1 MLRRRVVRRRLSR
14 RADNIG
20 LHTKGSAFG
29 SCPGAHAVLA
39 DPDNVL
45 GKMSYK
51 MTKAKMFAAIDRVWL
66 DFVQGETAQHM
77 KDRLN
82 KWRKKQPVKL
92 GILPGKAVRIIDH
105 VAVGQVAA
113 PCATHTPYEIVSR
126 LIMNQEKT
134 ISSLRCGCGLWRKY
148 PRRRTPTTWHG

>member
-1 MLRRRVVRRRLSR
+1 L
-14 RADNIG
+14 
-20 LHTKGSAFG
+20 G

-39 DPDNVL
+39 DPDNVPR
-45 GKMSYK
+45 KMSYK

-77 KDRLN
+77 KDRLDI
-82 KWRKKQPVKL
+82 WRKAQKL
-92 GILPGKAVRIIDH
+92 GKLPAKAVRIFYH
-105 VAVGQVAA
+105 VAVGWVAA
-113 PCATHTPYEIVSR
+113 PCATHTPYEIVLR
-126 LIMNQEKT
+126 PIMNQEKT